1 MTGKVRKVVSLSAW
15 LRCYA
20 IVILLCHLP
29 HAVVRADNMSNEYSG
44 ISLSVGETSRCVEYK
59 RRIKLTCSLQASNVN
74 KYNLSGLNLKWHTGS
89 SSNFIGRHSI
99 EILRNN
105 TTIASTIIVYV
116 NWTRNEVFT
125 CFSAVKSGLVL
136 NASVTL
142 TTMPPQTQIEGLR
155 YIEQKDAK
163 VIELYWKQNM
173 EFNYNYTLR
182 YEISTDDNDDYYD
195 HANRGS
201 IDDSECM
208 LLGRDIYQVP
218 NTKGH
223 TCKAVIHDDELFQLY
238 KVHLETSQGKCRTS
252 GPVQEFKLEHY
263 GENTGVTKVVIP
275 YPVENMTVSVAMR
288 RVELAWSKPSHSVIQ
303 QRWYRVMYNCSE
315 LKQQFKTVKEQTNLT
330 LYDRDFHP
338 YVPYANCQFCIQVH
352 LEQSNN
358 VFSEPLCR
366 KARLHE
372 EVPSEPPTITCTDDE
387 CATAKEG
394 RFRNITV
401 TWSLPPRKTRNGVL
415 TQVAMIYKSLAE
427 AKYSRVMESNLTQ
440 GFTVLAKLEQ
450 NTTYMV
456 KMAAC
461 NSQGCS
467 QESNSSVVHSGKQVQ
482 NQPTK
487 LSNNVA
493 TSSTVFVII
502 IISVIVIIIARIFVG
517 IVVYVLQKRTRQR
530 QENQLPDVNESFDI
544 YEVVSSVRVNS
555 TEYDELNVDG
565 LIRHGESNMS
575 AASSEEF
582 QESETSN
589 QLHAWTL
596 SWS

>member
-1 MTGKVRKVVSLSAW
+1 MTGKVRKVVSLISAW
-15 LRCYA
+15 LRCHA

-29 HAVVRADNMSNEYSG
+29 HTVVRADNISNEYSG
-44 ISLSVGETSRCVEYK
+44 ISLSVGETSRCVEYE
-59 RRIKLTCSLQASNVN
+59 RRMKLTCSLQASNVN
-74 KYNLSGLNLKWHTGS
+74 KYSLSGLNLKWHTG
-89 SSNFIGRHSI
+89 NFIGRHSI

-105 TTIASTIIVYV
+105 TTIASAIIVYV

-142 TTMPPQTQIEGLR
+142 TTMPPQTKIEGLR

-182 YEISTDDNDDYYD
+182 YEISTDDYDDFYD
-195 HANRGS
+195 QVNRGS

-208 LLGRDIYQVP
+208 LLERDIYQVS

-223 TCKAVIHDDELFQLY
+223 ICRAVIYHDKLFQLY
-238 KVHLETSQGKCRTS
+238 KVHLETSRGKCRTS
-252 GPVQEFKLEHY
+252 GPVQEFKLEYY
-263 GENTGVTKVVIP
+263 GKNAGVIKVLIP
-275 YPVENMTVSVAMR
+275 FPVENMTVGVAMR
-288 RVELAWSKPSHSVIQ
+288 RVDLAWSKPSQSVIQ
-303 QRWYRVMYNCSE
+303 QRWYRLMYNCSE
-315 LKQQFKTVKEQTNLT
+315 LKQQFKTIKEQTNLT

-352 LEQSNN
+352 LEESN

-401 TWSLPPRKTRNGVL
+401 TWLLPPRETRNGVL
-415 TQVAMIYKSLAE
+415 TQVAMIYNSLAK
-427 AKYSRVMESNLTQ
+427 AKYWRVMESNLTQ
-440 GFTVLAKLEQ
+440 GFTVLSMLEQ

-467 QESNSSVVHSGKQVQ
+467 QESNASVVHSEKQVQ
-482 NQPTK
+482 NQQTK

-493 TSSTVFVII
+493 AFRTWRVFVII
-502 IISVIVIIIARIFVG
+502 IVVLIVALIVACIFFG
-517 IVVYVLQKRTRQR
+517 IVQKRTRQR
-530 QENQLPDVNESFDI
+530 QENQLPDVNEPSDV
-544 YEVVSSVRVNS
+544 YEGVPSVRINS
-555 TEYDELNVDG
+555 QEYDVLSIDG
-565 LIRHGESNMS
+565 LIRHAESNMS
-575 AASSEEF
+575 AASSQEL

-589 QLHAWTL
+589 QLRR
-596 SWS
+596 